1 MAAEQDT
8 NERTMVERRDPLLGA
23 VFDRRFRVDA
33 KLAAG
38 GFGAIYSATH
48 LKSGHEFALKV
59 LHANLTHDPRVV
71 ARFRRE
77 GEALTRLRDPHTI
90 TAYELGEAPDGTLY
104 IVMELL
110 HGETL
115 YERIRTSGP
124 MAWRRAMQIARAV
137 CSSLAE
143 AHAHG
148 IIHRDL
154 KPTNIHL
161 EPRGT
166 QTDFVKVLDFG
177 IAKLLQ
183 DSDFESSELTQAG
196 QMIGTL
202 DYMSPEQMVGGLCT
216 ATSDIYTLGIVM
228 YEMIAGHKPF
238 DDANSAAAALA
249 AVLTTTPP
257 PLSGHAAVP
266 PEVEHVV
273 MKCLERQYGER
284 YQSALELAVALDD
297 VLARDDD
304 LAISVAR
311 RREDDEPTSP
321 LRVPVIAQLP
331 PDPQRAP
338 TVPLRPRPA
347 TPRPPESAGDPA
359 AQGGRA
365 DQVPPGSR
373 IAALASQL
381 AGAASQIATVPRSST
396 IAQIAARAA
405 AQAQNEPTSPSAA
418 PVYIES
424 EPQTRPQVQSARTES
439 PVLAAGSEETLPA
452 TGPVAAVSHPA
463 AAAAPQHTASSPIVP
478 RTRRIELPMPAA
490 APPPSLSPPQRT
502 SAAGLGPALQLDLTG
517 PATPTAPTAPA
528 SNQAAKRAAAAQV
541 EPGSKRASAPQLES
555 DPQIVPQLAPWTPQA
570 MAVAEVAEVA
580 TEPHV
585 APAAHAMT
593 SAPRAA
599 SPPPLNTPTTPT
611 SMRADAGAGATSAT
625 AQPGLPPPTAAP
637 GDQWG
642 APSGTAGRPA
652 VLRPSA
658 PPAPGAV
665 PPASST
671 APLDPWGMPSGTSG
685 RLAAPRGSSPPAAGT
700 APPGSNA
707 VPPDQ
712 WGVQS
717 GTAGRLAAQRPS
729 SPASPG
735 TPSAPNPGLP
745 DQWGVQSGTAGRLAA
760 QRPSSPASPGT
771 PSAPNSGLP
780 DQWGVQSGTAG
791 RLAAQRTSAPPA
803 SSSNPSAPGAALP
816 EPWGV
821 QNGTAGR
828 LAAQRTSAP
837 PAGSGSSGSTG
848 HTAPAPHGS
857 PTDQWGAQSG
867 TNGRLAAPRPRNT
880 GTTPLSGTPNRTL
893 REAYPTIHQ
902 APPSATRPPL
912 PAFDELPTTLVGT
925 AAQLIQLAQAG
936 QPDNAEPVRRDPAA
950 RWLAVGIAIAI
961 MLIAALIANWLTI
974 AL

>member
-1 MAAEQDT
+1 VAAELDT

-115 YERIRTSGP
+115 YERIRTTGP
-124 MAWRRAMQIARAV
+124 MPWRRALQIARAV

-166 QTDFVKVLDFG
+166 QTDYVKVLDFG

-249 AVLTTTPP
+249 AVLTSTPP
-257 PLSGHAAVP
+257 ALSGRAAVP
-266 PEVEHVV
+266 PEAEHVV

-297 VLARDDD
+297 VLSRDDD

-311 RREDDEPTSP
+311 GREDDETTSP
-321 LRVPVIAQLP
+321 LRAPVIAQLP

-338 TVPLRPRPA
+338 TVPLRPRPGA
-347 TPRPPESAGDPA
+347 PRTPGSAGEPA
-359 AQGGRA
+359 AQSGRGDPGA
-365 DQVPPGSR
+365 PGSR

-381 AGAASQIATVPRSST
+381 AGAASQIATVPRSSA
-396 IAQIAARAA
+396 IAQIARA
-405 AQAQNEPTSPSAA
+405 AQAQNEPTTPSAA
-418 PVYIES
+418 PVHIEP
-424 EPQTRPQVQSARTES
+424 EPQSGSVVQSVSTER
-439 PVLAAGSEETLPA
+439 PVLAAGSEETAPP
-452 TGPVAAVSHPA
+452 GRSAAGAAPA
-463 AAAAPQHTASSPIVP
+463 APPAASVPIVP
-478 RTRRIELPMPAA
+478 RTRQIELPIPAA
-490 APPPSLSPPQRT
+490 APQSSAPQRG
-502 SAAGLGPALQLDLTG
+502 SAAWLGPASQLDLAG
-517 PATPTAPTAPA
+517 PATPTLPTAPA
-528 SNQAAKRAAAAQV
+528 TNHAAKRAAAAQADA
-541 EPGSKRASAPQLES
+541 GGKRASVPQIES
-555 DPQIVPQLAPWTPQA
+555 DPQIVPPWTPPVIA
-570 MAVAEVAEVA
+570 AIDLA
-580 TEPHV
+580 TEPH
-585 APAAHAMT
+585 A
-593 SAPRAA
+593 
-599 SPPPLNTPTTPT
+599 
-611 SMRADAGAGATSAT
+611 
-625 AQPGLPPPTAAP
+625 
-637 GDQWG
+637 
-642 APSGTAGRPA
+642 
-652 VLRPSA
+652 A
-658 PPAPGAV
+658 PPAPRASLHATSPTAPTSPRTGASV
-665 PPASST
+665 TPAKPQPVIAPPA
-671 APLDPWGMPSGTSG
+671 APTDPWGAPSGTSG
-685 RLAAPRGSSPPAAGT
+685 RLAATRGSAPPAAGT
-700 APPGSNA
+700 VPPANAAPTEPWGAPSGTSGRIAAPRGSAPPTAGAAPPVSN

-729 SPASPG
+729 APASPNQPTG
-735 TPSAPNPGLP
+735 PNP
-745 DQWGVQSGTAGRLAA
+745 A
-760 QRPSSPASPGT
+760 
-771 PSAPNSGLP
+771 LP

-803 SSSNPSAPGAALP
+803 GSA
-816 EPWGV
+816 
-821 QNGTAGR
+821 
-828 LAAQRTSAP
+828 
-837 PAGSGSSGSTG
+837 SSGHTPST
-848 HTAPAPHGS
+848 PQHGS

-880 GTTPLSGTPNRTL
+880 GITPLSGTPNRPL
-893 REAYPTIHQ
+893 RETYPTIHQ
-902 APPSATRPPL
+902 APPSATRPPV
-912 PAFDELPTTLVGT
+912 PAFDDMPTTLVGT
-925 AAQLIQLAQAG
+925 AQQLALLAQAEASEH
-936 QPDNAEPVRRDPAA
+936 PRRDPAA

>member
-1 MAAEQDT
+1 VGVAAEQDT

-38 GFGAIYSATH
+38 GFGAIYCATH

-297 VLARDDD
+297 VLVRDDD

-347 TPRPPESAGDPA
+347 TPRPPESAGDPD

-365 DQVPPGSR
+365 DQMPPGSR

-424 EPQTRPQVQSARTES
+424 EAQTAPQVQSARTAV
-439 PVLAAGSEETLPA
+439 PVLAAGSEESLPA

-478 RTRRIELPMPAA
+478 RTRRIELPMPAD
-490 APPPSLSPPQRT
+490 APSPQPSPPQRA
-502 SAAGLGPALQLDLTG
+502 SAAGLGPAPQLDLTG

-541 EPGSKRASAPQLES
+541 EAGGKRASAPQIES
-555 DPQIVPQLAPWTPQA
+555 DPQIVPQLVPWTPEVI
-570 MAVAEVAEVA
+570 AVAEIA

-585 APAAHAMT
+585 APVMT
-593 SAPRAA
+593 PAPRGA
-599 SPPPLNTPTTPT
+599 SPHASAPPLNTPTTPT
-611 SMRADAGAGATSAT
+611 SMRAGAGAGATPST
-625 AQPGLPPPTAAP
+625 AQPGLPPPTAVP

-652 VLRPSA
+652 VQRPSA
-658 PPAPGAV
+658 PPAPGSA

-707 VPPDQ
+707 VPRGSAPPAAGTAPPGSNAIPPDQ

-735 TPSAPNPGLP
+735 NPSAPNPGLP

-760 QRPSSPASPGT
+760 QRQSS
-771 PSAPNSGLP
+771 
-780 DQWGVQSGTAG
+780 
-791 RLAAQRTSAPPA
+791 PPA
-803 SSSNPSAPGAALP
+803 SSSNPSAPGSALP

-828 LAAQRTSAP
+828 LAAQRPSAP
-837 PAGSGSSGSTG
+837 PAGSASSGSTG
-848 HTAPAPHGS
+848 HTPPSPHGS

-912 PAFDELPTTLVGT
+912 PAFDDLPTTLVGT

-936 QPDNAEPVRRDPAA
+936 HADNADNAEPVRRDPAA